1 MIFQNNEIDTD
12 LLPKVENV
20 LLLPIEKDYLKVM
33 RLEWLI
39 VSSII
44 IIASSILIYMIPP
57 LRNFPAFLFLVIPIF
72 VFIACYFILQTLA
85 FKKRAYG
92 LREKDIIYQNGVII
106 QQASICPFNR
116 VQNSS
121 VSTGPF
127 ERKYKLATLHLYT
140 AGTSGADLHIKGLKE
155 EDAQRIKEFIAKK
168 TADEEPATT

>member
-1 MIFQNNEIDTD
+1 MIFQNNELDTD

-33 RLEWLI
+33 QLEWLI

-44 IIASSILIYMIPP
+44 IIATSILIYIIPP
-57 LRNFPAFLFLVIPIF
+57 LQDFPAYIILGIAVILFIT
-72 VFIACYFILQTLA
+72 CYFIFQTLA

-92 LREKDIIYQNGVII
+92 LREKDIIYQNGVIV
-106 QQASICPFNR
+106 QQTSICPFNR

-121 VSTGPF
+121 VSTGPL

-168 TADEEPATT
+168 TADEESPTT